1 MKIGVAL
8 GGGGVVGRAWECGVL
23 QGLASSAGFD
33 AREATVLVGTSAGS
47 IVSAI
52 IDGGASPDALVAFER
67 ERLTRTEA
75 WTGWALDAQ
84 SIIDVFSLWSGA
96 ERMTP
101 EEARKIGEKAMGA
114 NCVEEESYLELYS
127 DRLNDRRWGRGD
139 VRIAAVNCTTGERVF
154 WTRDSDVPLRR
165 AVAASCAIPA
175 FFPPVTIGKDRY
187 MDGGVWSGTNADVL
201 LDAGVDS
208 ALIIAPMTAETF
220 LADATRRALDREL
233 DSLGAAGIAVE
244 AIAPEVGAF
253 GTQLMDPSAVAPALD
268 RGLADGEAAG
278 EAVRRLMK

>member
-1 MKIGVAL
+1 
-8 GGGGVVGRAWECGVL
+8 
-23 QGLASSAGFD
+23 
-33 AREATVLVGTSAGS
+33 
-47 IVSAI
+47 
-52 IDGGASPDALVAFER
+52 VAFER
-67 ERLTRTEA
+67 ERLQRTEA

-84 SIIDVFSLWSGA
+84 SIIDVFRLWSGA

-101 EEARKIGEKAMGA
+101 EEARKIGAKALAA

-127 DRLNDRRWGRGD
+127 DRLDGRRWGSGD
-139 VRIAAVNCTTGERVF
+139 VRIATVNCGTGERTF

-175 FFPPVTIGKDRY
+175 FFPPVTIHGERY

-201 LDAGVDS
+201 LDAGVDA

-220 LADATRRALDREL
+220 LADATRRALDREVAL
-233 DSLGAAGIAVE
+233 LTDSGIDVE
-244 AIAPEVGAF
+244 AIAPEVGAL
-253 GTQLMDPSAVAPALD
+253 GTQLMDPAAVEPALE
-268 RGLADGEAAG
+268 RGIADGEEAG

>member
-1 MKIGVAL
+1 MRIGVAL

-23 QGLASSAGFD
+23 AGRSSSAGLD
-33 AREATVLVGTSAGS
+33 ARDAAVLVGTSAGS
-47 IVSAI
+47 IVSAL
-52 IDGGASPDALVAFER
+52 IDGGASPQGLVDFER
-67 ERLTRTEA
+67 ERLKRTEA

-84 SIIDVFSLWSGA
+84 SIIEVFRLWSGA

-101 EEARKIGEKAMGA
+101 EDARKIGEKAMGA

-127 DRLNDRRWGRGD
+127 DRLDGRRWGQGD
-139 VRIAAVNCTTGERVF
+139 VRIATVNCTTGERVF

-175 FFPPVTIGKDRY
+175 FFPAVTIGRDRY

-201 LDAGVDS
+201 LDAGVES

-220 LADATRRALDREL
+220 LAYATRRALDREL
-233 DSLGAAGIAVE
+233 DSLRAAGIAVE

-253 GTQLMDPSAVAPALD
+253 GTQLMDPSAVAPALE
-268 RGLADGEAAG
+268 RGLSDGEAAG